1 MDRGRRISALRTTAA
16 IVAAVALVAI
26 ALFTYQVAQ
35 PDREVACW
43 TEAYARN
50 DWSVPADAARIDR
63 C

>member
-1 MDRGRRISALRTTAA
+1 MSALRTTAA
-16 IVAAVALVAI
+16 IVAAIALVAI